1 MENSQPAP
9 LALDPDHFDVD
20 YTEESDLD
28 ALPPEEPGLAPKEW
42 MQKNLFSSPG
52 STVLTIIFTI
62 FALWALRGLFGFM
75 FSEERRWDAV
85 ATNARLIAVER
96 YPIDQFNRIWVS
108 LGALLAMAGASM
120 AFFRASG
127 YFTMKRIAM
136 WLMNLGVL
144 GLLGVVLTP
153 GAKTEVPPAAEGELP
168 TFIQD
173 SFGEA
178 IGGRV
183 IWIIVSLV
191 TLGIGLAIWYGLGED
206 RRRTMRIASRWVIA
220 AGFGLGVL
228 SLWVVP
234 YGRYFLEDGVATS
247 EPGLVA
253 SSTRIPWT
261 IMWVVFVG
269 ALVLG
274 LALRDRIPARPPKMI
289 LGLLWLLAPFIL
301 NWIVLRDP
309 DFDYD
314 HVFSTDI
321 PMALG
326 FMLIGGVLLYWLSNA
341 GIGEKGKIVSIVLL
355 AFALFNWIA
364 GFFGWYPMLQK
375 ARLSFLLL
383 GLFALIAG
391 NFSRDVR
398 TRMNYVYAWVGF
410 MAIFHWLI
418 TAVNSPSTLDIT
430 SDTYLGGMTLTIFV
444 AWLTLLVSFPLGVL
458 MALARTSDMPI
469 FRLLSTTYIEA
480 IRGVPLITI
489 LFFFSVIIPLF
500 LPDGMELAEVAAVVV
515 GYGLFSAAYLAENVR
530 GGLQSIRRGQFEAAD
545 ALGLTSGQ
553 RTSFIVLPQA
563 LRVSIP
569 PLVGQSIA
577 TFKETSLLAI
587 IGLNDLLR
595 VANNTIPS
603 QTDFVGSKKEGLLVV
618 SAIYFVVSFS
628 MSKYSQRLEKRLGL
642 GTR

>member
-1 MENSQPAP
+1 MENSQPTP
-9 LALDPDHFDVD
+9 LKLEPDDFNVD
-20 YTEESDLD
+20 YTEEDFA
-28 ALPPEEPGLAPKEW
+28 ALPPEEPSLAPAEW
-42 MQKNLFSSPG
+42 IKKNLFSSVG
-52 STVLTIIFTI
+52 SAILTFVFGL
-62 FALWALRGLFGFM
+62 FALWALRGLFGFT
-75 FSEERRWDAV
+75 FSNERRWDAV

-96 YPIDQFNRIWVS
+96 YPLDQFNRIWVS
-108 LGALLAMAGASM
+108 LGSLLALTGLSM

-127 YFTMKRIAM
+127 HFTVKRISM

-153 GAKTEVPPAAEGELP
+153 GATTEVPAEVEGELP

-173 SFGEA
+173 SFSEA

-183 IWIIVSLV
+183 VWIVVSLV

-206 RRRTMRIASRWVIA
+206 RRRTMRVASRWVIT
-220 AGFGLGVL
+220 AGFGLAVL

-234 YGRYFLEDGVATS
+234 YGQYFLEDGVATS
-247 EPGLVA
+247 APGLVA

-261 IMWVVFVG
+261 LMWVVFAG

-274 LALRDRIPARPPKMI
+274 LALRDRLPVRPPKMI

-309 DFDYD
+309 DFDYA

-321 PMALG
+321 PMALA
-326 FMLIGGVLLYWLSNA
+326 FMALGGALLFWLSSA
-341 GIGEKGKIVSIVLL
+341 TIGETGKIVSVVLL
-355 AFALFNWIA
+355 AFSLFNWIA
-364 GFFGWYPMLQK
+364 GFFGMYPMLQK
-375 ARLSFLLL
+375 ARFSFLFL

-391 NFSRDVR
+391 NFSRDR
-398 TRMNYVYAWVGF
+398 STRMSFVYAWMGF
-410 MAIFHWLI
+410 MAIFHWLV
-418 TAVNSPSTLDIT
+418 TAVNSPSTLEIT

-458 MALARTSDMPI
+458 MALARTSNMPI

-480 IRGVPLITI
+480 VRGVPLITI

-500 LPDGMELAEVAAVVV
+500 LPEGMELAELAAVVV

-545 ALGLTSGQ
+545 ALGLTTGQ

-618 SAIYFVVSFS
+618 SALYFVVAFS